1 MRYTVGMHPH
11 RPGLALLAAALV
23 LTVLP
28 VAAQT
33 GKGPDAPP
41 QSAPKATGG
50 VISGQ
55 VMSVD
60 HQRGLLGVM
69 SSGHKVDVTVL
80 PSTSIQGKGS
90 GYHSIAEIARGA
102 QVEIFTSVNAGKITA
117 QIIRLR

>member
-1 MRYTVGMHPH
+1 MHPL
-11 RPGLALLAAALV
+11 RPGLALAAVAFAAATL
-23 LTVLP
+23 LP
-28 VAAQT
+28 IAASSQA

-41 QSAPKATGG
+41 QSAPKATAG

-55 VMSVD
+55 VTSVD
-60 HQRGLLGVM
+60 YQRGLLGVM
-69 SSGHKVDVTVL
+69 SSGRKVDVTVL

-102 QVEIFTSVNAGKITA
+102 QVQIFTSVSEGKVTA